1 MTPFVNKLQ
10 SLLRH
15 DTIMSNLEIAALFR
29 EFEPNLKQTTIN
41 WRIYSLVQSG
51 IIDRVGRGKFAIST
65 RGKFIPIISSRIQDL
80 NLTLKKEFPYL
91 NTCLWDTSILNEFMI
106 HQPGLF
112 YTIVEVEKDATESVF
127 YFLKDQKHTVFIN
140 PTTEMLDRY
149 IQFDQH
155 NFIVKNLITE
165 APTQLIENVNTV
177 RLEKILVDI
186 FCDTT
191 LFSAQQGVEMRTI
204 FQEALRRYSL
214 NVDKMFRYKARRGN
228 KKKFSEFFS
237 SILNKQ

>member
-1 MTPFVNKLQ
+1 MNPSVNKLQ

-15 DTIMSNLEIAALFR
+15 DTIMSNIEIATLFR
-29 EFEPNLKQTTIN
+29 EFEPNLNQTTIN

-51 IIDRVGRGKFAIST
+51 MIDRVGRGKFSIST
-65 RGKFIPIISSRIQDL
+65 RDKFTPIISSRIYDL
-80 NLTLKKEFPYL
+80 NLKLKKEFPYL
-91 NTCLWDTSILNEFMI
+91 SFCLWDTSILNEFMI

-140 PTTEMLDRY
+140 PSSEMLERY
-149 IQFDQH
+149 VQFDQH
-155 NFIVKNLITE
+155 NIIVKNFITE
-165 APTQLIENVNTV
+165 APTKLIEDVNTV
-177 RLEKILVDI
+177 TLEKVLVDI

-204 FQEALRRYSL
+204 FQEAFRKYSL
-214 NVDKMFRYKARRGN
+214 NTDKMFRYSARRGN
-228 KKKFSEFFS
+228 KKNFGEFFS
-237 SILNKQ
+237 SILIKQ

>member
-1 MTPFVNKLQ
+1 MNSVVNKLQ

-15 DTIMSNLEIAALFR
+15 ERILSNTEIAALFR

-41 WRIYSLVQSG
+41 WRIFSLVQSG
-51 IIDRVGRGKFAIST
+51 IIDRVGRGKFSIST
-65 RGKFIPIISSRIQDL
+65 RDKFFPIVSRRIHDL
-80 NLTLKKEFPYL
+80 NLTLKKKFPYL
-91 NTCLWDTSILNEFMI
+91 NTCLWDISILNEFMI

-127 YFLKDQKHTVFIN
+127 YFLKDRKHTVFIN
-140 PTTEMLDRY
+140 PSSQMLERY
-149 IQFDQH
+149 VQFDQH
-155 NFIVKNLITE
+155 TIIVKNLITE
-165 APTQLIENVNTV
+165 APTQLIEDVNTV
-177 RLEKILVDI
+177 TLEKVLVDM

-204 FQEALRRYSL
+204 FQEAFRKYSL
-214 NVDKMFRYKARRGN
+214 NTDKMFRYSARRGN

-237 SILNKQ
+237 SILIKQ

>member
-1 MTPFVNKLQ
+1 MNPSVNKLQ

-15 DTIMSNLEIAALFR
+15 DTIMSNIEIATLFR
-29 EFEPNLKQTTIN
+29 EFEPNLNQTTIN

-51 IIDRVGRGKFAIST
+51 MIDRVGRGKFSIST
-65 RGKFIPIISSRIQDL
+65 RDKFTPIISSRIYDL
-80 NLTLKKEFPYL
+80 KLKLKKEFPYL
-91 NTCLWDTSILNEFMI
+91 SFCLWDTSILNEFMI

-140 PTTEMLDRY
+140 PSSEMLERY
-149 IQFDQH
+149 VQFDQH
-155 NFIVKNLITE
+155 NIIVKNFITE
-165 APTQLIENVNTV
+165 APTKLIEDVNTV
-177 RLEKILVDI
+177 TLEKVLVDI

-204 FQEALRRYSL
+204 FQEAFRKYSL
-214 NVDKMFRYKARRGN
+214 NTDKMFRYSARRGN
-228 KKKFSEFFS
+228 KKNFGEFFS
-237 SILNKQ
+237 SILIKQ